1 MDRRQKHY
9 NLAKITELMVAAD
22 DIVMEY
28 LDTVGSVS
36 DKDHVKRSM
45 FMVKRSLN
53 IKLTILLC
61 IFLKSLGSWLLN
73 KCTHVTSYYKF
84 QILGGF

>member
-45 FMVKRSLN
+45 FMVKS
-53 IKLTILLC
+53 
-61 IFLKSLGSWLLN
+61 
-73 KCTHVTSYYKF
+73 H
-84 QILGGF
+84 